1 MPLGLG
7 HRELV
12 PFYSRGQRVR
22 QPCLHGYLTLQE
34 SKFKEKKM
42 ENTVRVEKI
51 QLRNTFWK
59 YVTLNILSMI
69 GMSCFIFVDT
79 LCIANG
85 VGNNGLTALN
95 LVLPVYAVVNGTGLM
110 LGIGAASRYS
120 MARGKGEY
128 EAADRAFSQAVNM
141 AVIAGIFYMLAGGIF
156 TSSIGRA
163 LGADDSVIRE
173 LVPYMRTLMLFS
185 PAFLI
190 NNVLVCFVRNDG
202 SPQLSMAAMMSGNLS
217 NIVLD
222 ILFVFGFG
230 WGMFGAAFATGLS
243 PIISMCV
250 LSIYFVR
257 KKNHFRYRRSRL
269 QIKELTGIILLG
281 GASFVTEVSA
291 GIVILLFN
299 FVILDIGGNTGVAAY
314 GVIANIA
321 LIVAAIF
328 TGIAQGIQPLVSR
341 KYGEGKYQELGYI
354 RTHGL
359 ILALLLGTVCCAGGI
374 LGRDLLIQVFNHSGD
389 YGFWQTARGG
399 IEIYFLA
406 FVPMGINV
414 VASALCAAKGQP
426 GPSLLIAMLRG
437 VVLDIILVM
446 IFPHLWGMEGVWAVV
461 PAAELLTVP
470 ASIWFAAGRK
480 RAVRQT
486 RDAS

>member
-1 MPLGLG
+1 
-7 HRELV
+7 
-12 PFYSRGQRVR
+12 
-22 QPCLHGYLTLQE
+22 
-34 SKFKEKKM
+34 M
-42 ENTVRVEKI
+42 ENITQFEKT

-95 LVLPVYAVVNGTGLM
+95 LVLPVYAAVNGTGLM

-128 EAADRAFSQAVNM
+128 EAADRAFSQAVIL
-141 AVIAGIFYMLAGGIF
+141 AVTAGVLFMLAGGIF
-156 TSSIGRA
+156 TGAIGTA
-163 LGADDSVIRE
+163 LGADDSVLRE

-190 NNVLVCFVRNDG
+190 NNVLVSFVRNDG
-202 SPQLSMAAMMSGNLS
+202 SPQLSMAAMMSGNMS

-222 ILFVFGFG
+222 ILFVFGFK

-243 PIISMCV
+243 PVISMCV
-250 LSIYFVR
+250 LSLHFIK
-257 KKNHFRYRRSRL
+257 KKNHFKYQRTHL
-269 QIKELTGIILLG
+269 KIKDVKGIVLLG

-291 GIVILLFN
+291 GIVILMFN

-321 LIVAAIF
+321 LIAAAVF

-341 KYGEGKYQELGYI
+341 KYGEGKYKEVGYI
-354 RTHGL
+354 RSHGL
-359 ILALLLGTVCCAGGI
+359 ILALFLGTACCVGGI
-374 LGRDLLIQVFNHSGD
+374 LGRDFLIRVFNHSGD

-399 IEIYFLA
+399 IETYFLA

-446 IFPHLWGMEGVWAVV
+446 IFPRLWGMEGVWAVV

-470 ASIWFAAGRK
+470 VSIWFAAGRK
-480 RAVRQT
+480 SSSLHKH
-486 RDAS
+486 ASL